1 MLNTTILTTPFAQT
15 LTFPLLKFMT
25 SPIDLRSLLQGIPGL
40 KIHGPKTNPMIH
52 SIALHSKLVNP
63 GSLFFALP
71 GARTHGGSFIEEA
84 VARGATV
91 VVTETVLPRMP
102 HIVQIQPRDIRACM
116 AQMARTFYHKPDEQ
130 LTLVGITG
138 TCGKTTTSWFL
149 RHLYRKGLQE
159 NTGLLGSLH
168 YDLGRRILPASLTTP
183 DAISL
188 TSYLREMVEAQCSHA
203 VLEVSSHAIAQKRTG
218 ALHFDTAVFT
228 NLSVEHLDYHRDMES
243 YYQSKRQLFHQPH
256 LKHAVINTDDAY
268 GQRLWRELP
277 TSLARISI
285 GLNPDAM
292 LQAYD
297 IRESSAGTSFR
308 LRSPQGE
315 FRVQMPLWGTF
326 NVYNCLAALG
336 VCVAQGY
343 DLAQLVPHLKTL
355 PAVPGRMEAV
365 KNPLGV
371 KIFVDFAHKPEALQN
386 VLQMTRSLT
395 HKKVVVVFGCGG
407 DRDRIKRPLM
417 AKIATSYADLAFATS
432 DNPRTESLEQI
443 FNDMRS
449 GCEGKTNITFLADRV
464 EAICAALR
472 QCEAGDCLIIAGKGH
487 EQYQEIQGKFYP
499 FSDKKVVEM
508 YIATLEEQ

>member
-1 MLNTTILTTPFAQT
+1 MLNTTILAIPFTQT

-25 SPIDLRSLLQGIPGL
+25 SPIDLESLLQGIPNV
-40 KIHGPKTNPMIH
+40 KVHGPKTNPMIR
-52 SIALHSKLVNP
+52 SIALHSKCVKP

-71 GARTHGGSFIEEA
+71 GTRTHGGSFIEEA

-102 HIVQIQPRDIRACM
+102 HIIQIQPHDIRACM
-116 AQMARTFYHKPDEQ
+116 AQMARVFYHKPDEQ

-149 RHLYRKGLQE
+149 QHLYQQCLKK
-159 NTGLLGSLH
+159 NIGLLGSLH
-168 YDLGRRILPASLTTP
+168 YDLGRRILPAALTTP

-188 TSYLREMVEAQCSHA
+188 TSYLQEMVEAQCSHA
-203 VLEVSSHAIAQKRTG
+203 VLEVSSHAIAQKRTD

-228 NLSVEHLDYHRDMES
+228 NLSIEHMDYHQDMES
-243 YYQSKRQLFHQPH
+243 YYRSKRQLFYQSH

-277 TSLARISI
+277 TSIARVSF
-285 GLNPDAM
+285 GLKPDAM
-292 LQAYD
+292 LQAYA
-297 IRESSAGTSFR
+297 IQESPEGTSFM
-308 LRSPQGE
+308 LRSPEGE
-315 FRVQMPLWGTF
+315 FCVQIPLWGTF

-343 DLAQLVPHLKTL
+343 TLFQLVPYLKTL
-355 PAVPGRMEAV
+355 PAVPGRLEAV
-365 KNPLGV
+365 KNPFGI

-386 VLQMTRSLT
+386 VLQMARSLS
-395 HKKVVVVFGCGG
+395 HKKVVLVFGCGG

-417 AKIATSYADLAFATS
+417 TKIATSYADLVFATS
-432 DNPRTESLEQI
+432 DNPRTESQEQI
-443 FNDMRS
+443 FNDMRP
-449 GCEGKTNITFLADRV
+449 GYEGKKNITFMADRM
-464 EAICAALR
+464 EAICTALR

-499 FSDKKVVEM
+499 FNDKRIVET
-508 YIATLEEQ
+508 YIAALGK